1 MTETVKPYRFLLY
14 ALLLLI
20 PTYVGARVEY
30 FLLFVAAVLIGER
43 KTLIAKTKQFL
54 AGEATRRER
63 NIIVGVILLMLFA
76 GLNKLFNSQDVLC
89 LKDYYSPFYL
99 FPFLLITSGLSYS
112 RYLFLGIVLFVAGE
126 SVVGLMEYVSGDR
139 SFLLDLRDYSTITD
153 YSLLYNSRVFGLS
166 YNSSILGYKILIAL
180 ILIDYIRLKAWQE
193 WSLRLL
199 LVIGLIISFSRIAIL
214 VLLIYWLMRL
224 ITINRKVITEQ
235 LFKKATVQFY
245 GLMIVLAILFGNTLL
260 YQSSRGGH
268 TAESVTQADDIEH
281 AAVGCAEEHAIP
293 MKKAELDPAKQGWGD
308 KLMLQA
314 ESVQTSGRKLIW
326 LNYINYI
333 EQNLLFGNG
342 SDKLML
348 RVWIESTGKFKL
360 MHAHNSFLMLISS
373 YGILIGG
380 LFLLF
385 YLYFWKKIN
394 WIPVIAIV
402 IYSLGNYGIFWGFSA
417 MDLIFLILLSH
428 HLKLGYEHKE

>member
-1 MTETVKPYRFLLY
+1 MTDTVKPYRFLLY
-14 ALLLLI
+14 AMLLLI

-30 FLLFVAAVLIGER
+30 FLLFVAAVMIGER
-43 KTLIAKTKQFL
+43 NILISKTKQFL
-54 AGEATRRER
+54 AGEAAKRER

-76 GLNKLFNSQDVLC
+76 GLNKLFNSQEILC

-112 RYLFLGIVLFVAGE
+112 RYLFLGIVLLVAGE
-126 SVVGLMEYVSGDR
+126 SVIGLMEYISGER
-139 SFLLDLRDYSTITD
+139 SFLLDLGDYGTIKD

-180 ILIDYIRLKAWQE
+180 IIIDYLRLKVWQE
-193 WSLRLL
+193 WSLRVL
-199 LVIGLIISFSRIAIL
+199 LVIGLVISFSRIAIL

-224 ITINRKVITEQ
+224 MAINRKVITKQ
-235 LFKKATVQFY
+235 LFNKATVQFY

-268 TAESVTQADDIEH
+268 AAESVTQADDIEH

-293 MKKAELDPAKQGWGD
+293 MNKAELDPAKQGWGD

-314 ESVQTSGRKLIW
+314 ENVQTSGRKLIW

-373 YGILIGG
+373 YGVLIGG

-385 YLYFWKKIN
+385 YLYLWKKIN

-428 HLKLGYEHKE
+428 HLKLGYEYKE

>member
-14 ALLLLI
+14 ALLLLV

-30 FLLFVAAVLIGER
+30 FLLFIAAVMIGER
-43 KTLIAKTKQFL
+43 KTVAAKTKQFL
-54 AGEATRRER
+54 NRETTKKER
-63 NIIVGVILLMLFA
+63 NIVFGVVILMILA
-76 GLNKLFNSQDVLC
+76 GLNKLFNSQEILC

-112 RYLFLGIVLFVAGE
+112 RYLFLGIVLLVTGE
-126 SVVGLMEYVSGDR
+126 SVVGLFEYLSGTR
-139 SFLLDLRDYSTITD
+139 SVLLDLGEFTTITD

-166 YNSSILGYKILIAL
+166 YNSSILGYKVLIAL
-180 ILIDYIRLKAWQE
+180 ILIDYIRLKVWQE
-193 WSLRLL
+193 WSLRVL

-214 VLLIYWLMRL
+214 VLLIYWLMQL
-224 ITINRKVITEQ
+224 IAINRKVITEQ
-235 LFKKATVQFY
+235 LFKKTTIQFY

-268 TAESVTQADDIEH
+268 AAESVTQADDIEH

-293 MKKAELDPAKQGWGD
+293 MKKAELEPSRQGWGD

-348 RVWIESTGKFKL
+348 RVWIESAGKFKL
-360 MHAHNSFLMLISS
+360 MHAHNSFLMLISG
-373 YGILIGG
+373 YGILLGG
-380 LFLLF
+380 LFLAF
-385 YLYFWKKIN
+385 YLYFWNKIN
-394 WIPVIAIV
+394 WIPVLAII

-428 HLKLGYEHKE
+428 RLKLSYEYEE

>member
-1 MTETVKPYRFLLY
+1 MTESVKPYKFLLY
-14 ALLLLI
+14 AMLLLI
-20 PTYVGARVEY
+20 PTYVGARVEF

-43 KTLIAKTKQFL
+43 NTLVIKTKQFL

-63 NIIVGVILLMLFA
+63 NIIVGVIFLMLFA
-76 GLNKLFNSQDVLC
+76 GLNKLFNSQDILC
-89 LKDYYSPFYL
+89 PKDYYSPFYL
-99 FPFLLITSGLSYS
+99 FPFLLITSGLSYH
-112 RYLFLGIVLFVAGE
+112 RYLFLGIVVLVAGE
-126 SVVGLMEYVSGDR
+126 SVVGLIEYLSGDR
-139 SFLLDLRDYSTITD
+139 SFLLDLGDYDTITD
-153 YSLLYNSRVFGLS
+153 YSLLYNSRVYGLS

-180 ILIDYIRLKAWQE
+180 ILIDYLRLKAWKE
-193 WSLRLL
+193 WSLRIL
-199 LVIGLIISFSRIAIL
+199 LVVGLIISFSRIAIL
-214 VLLIYWLMRL
+214 VLILYWLIKL
-224 ITINRKVITEQ
+224 VAINRKVISEQ
-235 LFKKATVQFY
+235 LFKKATIQFY
-245 GLMIVLAILFGNTLL
+245 GLMIFLTILFGNTLL

-268 TAESVTQADDIEH
+268 AAESVTQADGIEH

-293 MKKAELDPAKQGWGD
+293 MRKAELDPAKQGWGD

-314 ESVQTSGRKLIW
+314 EGVQTSGRKLIW

-348 RVWIESTGKFKL
+348 RVWIESKGKFKL

-373 YGILIGG
+373 YGVLIGG
-380 LFLLF
+380 LFFLF

-402 IYSLGNYGIFWGFSA
+402 IYSMGNYGIFWGFSA

-428 HLKLGYEHKE
+428 HLKLGYEYKE